1 MATMNTIATD
11 SNWGTEATKI
21 NQNFTNLNMELVK
34 LGNTYGIKV
43 PLCNSVD
50 EAKTLIKNPYDGQF
64 VLIGT
69 SLPASVYKWN
79 GTEWQNTGIT
89 GGDSSVA
96 LENYYTKKETL
107 TYEDNGDL

>member
-1 MATMNTIATD
+1 MATLNTITAN
-11 SNWGTEATKI
+11 SNWGVESTKI

-43 PLCNSVD
+43 PLCGSVD
-50 EAKTLIKNPYDGQF
+50 EAKELIKNPYEGQF

-69 SLPASVYKWN
+69 SLPAPVYKWT
-79 GTEWQNTGIT
+79 GTEWQDTGMT
-89 GGDSSVA
+89 GGDASVS
-96 LENYYTKKETL
+96 LENYYTKEETL